1 MLLQWVDEYSFVLY
15 ATHLYSH
22 LTHVDILLSFQ
33 HSMYTHSL
41 IHMLNEWFCV
51 LYFQSYVSHVMF
63 QAVDECFY
71 VYIQSHSFGAFA
83 AHCRSLPL
91 IAAHCCSLLLI
102 AAHCRSLPLIAAH
115 CCSLLLIAAHCCSL
129 PLIAA
134 HCCSLSTSTLCLHV
148 HCYSLYMLCAQS
160 HSLLH
165 YHCSLDITTQSCNVY
180 KYVAVV
186 RACQCLD

>member
-1 MLLQWVDEYSFVLY
+1 MLY
-15 ATHLYSH
+15 AAHLYSH

-33 HSMYTHSL
+33 RSMYTHSL

-83 AHCRSLPL
+83 AHCRSLLL

-102 AAHCRSLPLIAAH
+102 AAHCR
-115 CCSLLLIAAHCCSL
+115 SL

-160 HSLLH
+160 HSVLH
-165 YHCSLDITTQSCNVY
+165 YHCSLDIATQSCNVF

>member
-1 MLLQWVDEYSFVLY
+1 MLY
-15 ATHLYSH
+15 AAHLYSH

-102 AAHCRSLPLIAAH
+102 AAHCRSLLLIEH
-115 CCSLLLIAAHCCSL
+115 LYVMFTCSLLLIVYVMCSVA
-129 PLIAA
+129 LIVALLLLIG
-134 HCCSLSTSTLCLHV
+134 HY
-148 HCYSLYMLCAQS
+148 YSVL
-160 HSLLH
+160 
-165 YHCSLDITTQSCNVY
+165 
-180 KYVAVV
+180 
-186 RACQCLD
+186 